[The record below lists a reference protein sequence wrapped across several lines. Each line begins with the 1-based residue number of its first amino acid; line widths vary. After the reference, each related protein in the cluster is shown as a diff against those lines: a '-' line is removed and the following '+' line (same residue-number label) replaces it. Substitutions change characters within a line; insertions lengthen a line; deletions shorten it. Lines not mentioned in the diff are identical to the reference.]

1 LALSPQNI
9 GLTGASDPEIAP
21 ELKRSLFFSLLA
33 GNLGVETGST
43 TTASATTHSLDRPQ
57 RFPGLTRN
65 ARIWRGQRRRGCL
78 CKQASGAAA
87 VRSTRIL
94 WPRIPV
100 SRKQRPSVAET
111 GSTWMSDQSFIR
123 YRRRNPSEE
132 QGSGPHRARV
142 RCSTDLAGWPD
153 RADDRYRAGESRIG
167 LQNVAYKI
175 RRLVTLERMAA
186 AKENSAPG
194 VSPERRFA
202 HKAKQVCGKSTANMS
217 IAPLKRSIRR
227 KNRHYS
233 RRP

>member
-123 YRRRNPSEE
+123 YRRRNRRRSKV
-132 QGSGPHRARV
+132 RARIEHVFGAQQTSPGGRIV
-142 RCSTDLAGWPD
+142 RTTGIARAKAESACRTLPTKSAG
-153 RADDRYRAGESRIG
+153 
-167 LQNVAYKI
+167 L
-175 RRLVTLERMAA
+175 
-186 AKENSAPG
+186 
-194 VSPERRFA
+194 
-202 HKAKQVCGKSTANMS
+202 
-217 IAPLKRSIRR
+217 
-227 KNRHYS
+227 
-233 RRP
+233 